1 MLSLGCI
8 TVAQSG
14 VLKTSE
20 TIKGHVEARDF
31 SRVKLH
37 MNIKTQ
43 QCAFERE
50 DFMETIKVLIA
61 KPGEKPEVAEIENNS
76 DTMQTIIG
84 GRIKSYMP
92 YEDKVVV
99 VCSDEELTDGMAVN
113 KVCPTTENGIVNVI
127 AGTFILCYAPDEKN
141 VFQSL
146 PEDLLNKYLNLL

>member
-1 MLSLGCI
+1 
-8 TVAQSG
+8 
-14 VLKTSE
+14 
-20 TIKGHVEARDF
+20 
-31 SRVKLH
+31 

-43 QCAFERE
+43 QCAKHNNVFLKEE
-50 DFMETIKVLIA
+50 DFMETIKVLIV

-76 DTMQTIIG
+76 DAMQTIIG

-99 VCSDEELTDGMAVN
+99 VCSDEELTEGMPVN
-113 KVCPTTENGIVNVI
+113 RVCPTTENGIVNVI

-146 PEDLLNKYLNLL
+146 PEDLLNKYLNLLSE